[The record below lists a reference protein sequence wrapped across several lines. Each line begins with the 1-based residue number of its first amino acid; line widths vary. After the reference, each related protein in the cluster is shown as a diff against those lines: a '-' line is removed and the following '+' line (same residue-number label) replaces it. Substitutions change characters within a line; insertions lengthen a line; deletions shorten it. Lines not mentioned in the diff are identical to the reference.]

1 MWENCEKS
9 NLLLQFKS
17 QKTAN
22 PKFYIFFFLPL
33 LQHVVQHSSS

>member
-33 LQHVVQHSSS
+33 LQHGKHSSS